1 MTNQEKI
8 ESKRQAIDKCRE
20 VINKYQTKISDESK
34 KIKKLEE
41 EIDQLAIFDI
51 KCLAKEANLPITEL
65 RSVLSDLLTESSAA
79 LSDEEEMR
87 EIKIQEEAENDDNN

>member
-8 ESKRQAIDKCRE
+8 ENKRKAIGKCRE
-20 VINKYQTKISDESK
+20 TVNKYQNRIAEESK

-51 KCLAKEANLPITEL
+51 KCFAKEANLPITEL
-65 RSVLSDLLTESSAA
+65 RSVLSDLLIESSAA
-79 LSDEEEMR
+79 LSEEEGVQ
-87 EIKIQEEAENDDNN
+87 EIKIQEESENDDDN